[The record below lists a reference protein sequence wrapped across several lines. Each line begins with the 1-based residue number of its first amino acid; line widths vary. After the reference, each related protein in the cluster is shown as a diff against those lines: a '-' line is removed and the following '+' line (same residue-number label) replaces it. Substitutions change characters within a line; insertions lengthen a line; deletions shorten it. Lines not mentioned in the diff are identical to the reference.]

1 MLTSLRAVP
10 ARGGGAGSRSETRE
24 ATHCQEPPHRCHGAR
39 LPRLSLCVR
48 LGRDA
53 WGAPEPGVSPGTRQM
68 RGSGAAVPAAAPP
81 PPLPRGAPAPFP
93 VSKCCCLLC
102 LREAGERVLGCE
114 RGSLG

>member
-53 WGAPEPGVSPGTRQM
+53 WGAPEPGRQPRNAPDEGQRSCCPRRRPTPVAASRGPG
-68 RGSGAAVPAAAPP
+68 
-81 PPLPRGAPAPFP
+81 PLPGQ
-93 VSKCCCLLC
+93 
-102 LREAGERVLGCE
+102 
-114 RGSLG
+114 